1 VHNRRSE
8 GAAKRAL
15 GRDRVRC
22 RRRDCPRAR
31 RCRCRSRRSLFTVS
45 NSAVF
50 FIPAARFC
58 ARVLAFLLR
67 PTPTRGGRSA
77 GRRTGSPVALARRD
91 TALARRGP
99 SRAPGTAP
107 LSAPP
112 WRFSAEG
119 PRVMCPTVPPDHSA
133 TSRAPAARPKAFGS
147 CSLPAAVAPQSRDA
161 TPRSA
166 CKTSPETPLMSEDI
180 RSLACSR
187 YVVNTVVVM

>member
-31 RCRCRSRRSLFTVS
+31 RCRCRSRRSLFTMS

-50 FIPAARFC
+50 FIPVARFC
-58 ARVLAFLLR
+58 AGFSFLFV
-67 PTPTRGGRSA
+67 PTPERGVGGA
-77 GRRTGSPVALARRD
+77 PKGALGSPVALARRD

-99 SRAPGTAP
+99 SRATGTAP
-107 LSAPP
+107 LGAPP

-119 PRVMCPTVPPDHSA
+119 PGVMCPTVPPDHAA

-147 CSLPAAVAPQSRDA
+147 RSLPAAVAPQSRDA

-166 CKTSPETPLMSEDI
+166 SE
-180 RSLACSR
+180 RLRRRPS
-187 YVVNTVVVM
+187 